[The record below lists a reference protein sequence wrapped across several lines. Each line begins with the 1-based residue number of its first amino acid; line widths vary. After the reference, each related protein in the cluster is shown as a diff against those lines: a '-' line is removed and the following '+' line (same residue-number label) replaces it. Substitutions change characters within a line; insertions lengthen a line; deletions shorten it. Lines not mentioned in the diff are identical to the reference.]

1 MKLLGKFF
9 RLPPAERRL
18 LASAAFQLSLIR
30 AGLALLSFD
39 DLRARLARA
48 AKPAGNPGPPDEISV
63 ERVVWAV
70 TVAARY
76 LPLSLACLPQALA
89 AHVLLGRRGYPSEI
103 RFGVAKDPAG
113 KFEAHAWV
121 ECQGRVVIGGA
132 GLERYTPLMD
142 PQKESV

>member
-1 MKLLGKFF
+1 MKLLSKFF
-9 RLPPAERRL
+9 RLPRPERHLLVNAAFL
-18 LASAAFQLSLIR
+18 LALIR
-30 AGLALLSFD
+30 AGLAVLTFD
-39 DLRARLARA
+39 DLRARIDRA
-48 AKPAGNPGPPDEISV
+48 AKPTEGPTPPDEVTV

-89 AHVLLGRRGYPSEI
+89 AHVLLGRRGHPSEI

-113 KFEAHAWV
+113 SLEAHAWV
-121 ECQGRVVIGGA
+121 ECEGRVVIGGA

-142 PQKESV
+142 PQRNSV